1 MLDIK
6 RLKAAFPDFNVVFFD
21 EIDSTNNEAKRRIL
35 SGVKAKC
42 IYIASCQT
50 SGRGRQGK
58 SFYSPAK
65 TGLYL
70 SFAYPSERDTSDP
83 VFITSQSAV
92 AVAEAI
98 EDVAGVK
105 CGIKW
110 VNDIYIGGKKV
121 SGILAESVIAEKP
134 FVIVGIGINLFTK
147 DFPDDIKDRAC
158 SVGRPDL
165 DSTQLAAKVC
175 ENMAYFIR
183 NPNDRGYLSSYR
195 AHSIVLGEK
204 IEYTKN
210 SVKYSG
216 RAVSLTDRAYLT
228 VLNGDGTT
236 DILSSGEI
244 SLRVKE
250 D

>member
-6 RLKAAFPDFNVVFFD
+6 RLKTAFPDFNVVFFD

-70 SFAYPSERDTSDP
+70 SFAYPSERDASDQ

-98 EDVAGVK
+98 EAVAGVK

-121 SGILAESVIAEKP
+121 SGILAESVIAEEP

-147 DFPDDIKDRAC
+147 DFPDDIKDRAG

-175 ENMAYFIR
+175 ENMTYFIR

-228 VLNGDGTT
+228 VLNDDGTT

-244 SLRVKE
+244 SLRIKG

>member
-1 MLDIK
+1 MLDIEY
-6 RLKAAFPDFNVVFFD
+6 LKKKLPEFKIVYFD
-21 EIDSTNNEAKRRIL
+21 KIDSTNNEAKRRIL
-35 SGVKAKC
+35 SGERKKC

-70 SFAYPSERDTSDP
+70 SFAYPSERNASDP

-98 EDVAGVK
+98 EDAADVK

-110 VNDIYIGGKKV
+110 INDIYILGKKV
-121 SGILAESVIAEKP
+121 SGILAESVLAEEP
-134 FVIVGIGINLFTK
+134 FIIVGIGINLFTK
-147 DFPDDIKDRAC
+147 DFPDDIKDRAG
-158 SVGRPDL
+158 SVSRPDL
-165 DSTQLAAKVC
+165 DATQLAAKVC

-204 IEYTKN
+204 IEFTKN

-228 VLNGDGTT
+228 VLKDDGTT
-236 DILSSGEI
+236 DILNSGEI